1 MLGPPEGGQSRV
13 WQLSPRTSDLSSNRN
28 ATYAQF
34 PPAVHDGHNAIKPG
48 VDYSWPALL
57 SRSYFLL
64 QFWGIHQQA
73 VPSPF
78 SGPLMQAMY
87 PIYSISLR
95 PSVRGYPANANLY
108 TRLRSKASPLVI
120 FFSRKKVSL
129 ISVSLSITQSIIP
142 SSHQRLSI
150 PWYAGTPHHDPL
162 GVVLLV
168 LVMLLVLVL
177 FPRVRAQRHV
187 RHVAQSVVVDTML
200 GLRRRWA
207 VVA

>member
-1 MLGPPEGGQSRV
+1 MASPALSLLFSSPILGYPPASSAFAIFWPSHAGHV
-13 WQLSPRTSDLSSNRN
+13 SDLLYITAAKCAGVSSKCKPVH
-28 ATYAQF
+28 A
-34 PPAVHDGHNAIKPG
+34 PPKQGE
-48 VDYSWPALL
+48 S
-57 SRSYFLL
+57 F
-64 QFWGIHQQA
+64 
-73 VPSPF
+73 
-78 SGPLMQAMY
+78 
-87 PIYSISLR
+87 
-95 PSVRGYPANANLY
+95 GY
-108 TRLRSKASPLVI
+108 